1 MSRYLI
7 RLASVLA
14 GLHLPTANTSVD
26 VPKESPNSAGTK
38 LTAYSMLTHDGRR
51 IVSHGE
57 RTKRRRCLLLLGS
70 EKYMIRGIN
79 ILYPE
84 KLDETLALYAINMI

>member
-1 MSRYLI
+1 MTPCAL
-7 RLASVLA
+7 LLA
-14 GLHLPTANTSVD
+14 GM
-26 VPKESPNSAGTK
+26 
-38 LTAYSMLTHDGRR
+38 TAYSMLTHDGRR
-51 IVSHGE
+51 MVSHVEG
-57 RTKRRRCLLLLGS
+57 TKRRRCLLLIGS